1 MRKDTYDSKD
11 LGNLLDIQ
19 KNKPVYLKCAYNYY
33 KIKRVV
39 DMGDFIMIESPEVE
53 AVVALDDEQ

>member
-1 MRKDTYDSKD
+1 MRKDTHDSKD

-39 DMGDFIMIESPEVE
+39 DMGDFIMIESPEDE